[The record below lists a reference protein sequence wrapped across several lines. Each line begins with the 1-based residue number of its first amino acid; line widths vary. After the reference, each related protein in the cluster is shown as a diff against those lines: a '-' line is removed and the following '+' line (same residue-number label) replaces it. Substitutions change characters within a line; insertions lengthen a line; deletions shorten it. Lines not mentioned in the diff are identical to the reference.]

1 MPEHTF
7 RQGKCTKC
15 GVTYFDLWSC
25 NGDDMARLIEIKG
38 LSDAVAGAKKGIS
51 DLKAAAGGLNAS
63 TGMLV
68 AEINDLK
75 DQVDQHRADLKFEAE
90 TLGNSP
96 PNSEKQIVTS
106 GDVGKVD
113 AVLEKAVAEAL
124 EPEAPLNSDSAGA
137 ESGR

>member
-7 RQGKCTKC
+7 RQGKCTRC

-51 DLKAAAGGLNAS
+51 DLKAAAGGLNTS

-75 DQVDQHRADLKFEAE
+75 NQVEQHRADLKFEAE
-90 TLGNSP
+90 TLGNS
-96 PNSEKQIVTS
+96 S
-106 GDVGKVD
+106 GGTAARDD
-113 AVLEKAVAEAL
+113 AAKAVVEAL
-124 EPEAPLNSDSAGA
+124 EQPAPLKSDSAGA